1 MRHRTRVLRSALSS
15 PSFAPNLGYEWPFF
29 TATSL
34 PLDKT
39 VREGEKASPRR
50 NSRVIMAAISGRSWQ
65 ACKEADRADT
75 THAETAHKVRPC
87 TSSDGLAQAPPGNE
101 LLAQMLLTSLRDP
114 VGSHAGRV
122 KASLETEE

>member
-1 MRHRTRVLRSALSS
+1 MTGRFHRDHEAC
-15 PSFAPNLGYEWPFF
+15 A
-29 TATSL
+29 L

-39 VREGEKASPRR
+39 VREGEKASPRK
-50 NSRVIMAAISGRSWQ
+50 NSRVIMAVISGRSWQ

-75 THAETAHKVRPC
+75 NVRCAPWAVPK
-87 TSSDGLAQAPPGNE
+87 GWRGVPPGNE